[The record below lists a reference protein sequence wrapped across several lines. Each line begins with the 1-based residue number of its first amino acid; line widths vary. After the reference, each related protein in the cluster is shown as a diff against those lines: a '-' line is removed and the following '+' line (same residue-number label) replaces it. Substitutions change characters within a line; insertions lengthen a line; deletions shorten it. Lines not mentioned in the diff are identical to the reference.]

1 MPPGTDATTAAI
13 LLERVTVRYAVPRE
27 MVASLKEYA
36 IRRLAGRLERDE
48 FVGLRDVDLVIRPG
62 ERVGVIGPNGAGKS
76 TLLRLI
82 ARVRRPASGR
92 VVVRGRVAPLLEL
105 GLGFHGELTGRENVT
120 LQGALLGLSRR
131 EMTERMPGIAAFAEL
146 EGFLDAPTRT
156 YSTGMVARLAFAVA
170 TDVDP
175 DILLVDEALSVGDER
190 FRARCHDRM
199 QSFRDRGKT
208 FLFVSHSLEE
218 VVATCQRAV
227 WIGDGRVALD
237 GPAAEVCDRY
247 REWSRNPDRGL
258 PEAVP
263 AAAGGAPDGTA

>member
-1 MPPGTDATTAAI
+1 MPPEADAPLPAI
-13 LLERVTVRYAVPRE
+13 LVEKVTVRYTVPRE

-36 IRRLAGRLERDE
+36 IRRLAGRFERDE
-48 FVGLRDVDLVIRPG
+48 FIGLRDVDLVIRPG

-82 ARVRRPASGR
+82 ARVRRPATGR

-120 LQGALLGLSRR
+120 LQGALLGVSRR
-131 EMTERMPGIAAFAEL
+131 EMIERMPGIVAFAEL
-146 EGFLDAPTRT
+146 EGFFDAPTRT
-156 YSTGMVARLAFAVA
+156 YSTGMVARLAFAIA

-199 QSFRDRGKT
+199 EQFRDRGKT

-227 WIGDGRVALD
+227 WIGEGRVVAD
-237 GPAAEVCDRY
+237 GPAAEVCERY
-247 REWSRNPDRGL
+247 RAWSHAGSTVL
-258 PEAVP
+258 PAGNG
-263 AAAGGAPDGTA
+263 AA

>member
-1 MPPGTDATTAAI
+1 MPPAADAAAAAI

-48 FVGLRDVDLVIRPG
+48 FVGLREVDLVIRPG

-120 LQGALLGLSRR
+120 LQGALLGMSRH
-131 EMTERMPGIAAFAEL
+131 EMNEWMPSIAAFAEL
-146 EGFLDAPTRT
+146 EGFLDAPIRN
-156 YSTGMVARLAFAVA
+156 YSTGMVARLAFAIA

-190 FRARCHDRM
+190 FRNRCHDRM
-199 QSFRDRGKT
+199 QHFRDRGKT

-227 WIGDGRVALD
+227 WIGDGRVVGD
-237 GPAAEVCDRY
+237 GPAAEVCGLY
-247 REWSRNPDRGL
+247 RDWSRDPSATL
-258 PEAVP
+258 PEAP
-263 AAAGGAPDGTA
+263 SGRAGGGAA